1 MDADA
6 ARSFYLNEVWP
17 RLQDEARAR
26 LRERWPRVRLEP
38 APGYLPLAELPLRM
52 LCGLTG
58 SGKSTA
64 LAALR
69 ESGRWRYCDELPSR
83 RDLADLVII
92 PVAQVH
98 RGAAIAPV
106 RDRGERFRWTQVFAQ
121 EICRGGSAAAFSWLY
136 YRHDGQTAL
145 LSEGL
150 RGAREIGAALRRF
163 PRWRIVELWLDPLT
177 RLQRLSGRNDA
188 FDALANGDADLGHL
202 PVALR
207 AEARQLLAA
216 GKISRRALAI
226 AAAEAKNYGERPW
239 PGEAAN
245 YRCLRMEQ
253 LTPEAAAL
261 AVGEFLFAGEAT

>member
-17 RLQDEARAR
+17 RLHDETRAR

-38 APGYLPLAELPLRM
+38 EPRYLPLADLPLRM

-69 ESGRWRYCDELPSR
+69 ASGRWQYCDDLPSR
-83 RDLADLVII
+83 RDLADLIII
-92 PVAQVH
+92 PAAQVQ

-121 EICRGGSAAAFSWLY
+121 DICQAGSASAFSWLY
-136 YRHDGQTAL
+136 YRHDGQTPL

-150 RGAREIGAALRRF
+150 RGAREIGAALRHF
-163 PRWRIVELWLDPLT
+163 PRWRIMELWLDPLT
-177 RLQRLSGRNDA
+177 RLQRLSERNDA
-188 FDALANGDADLGHL
+188 FDALTRGDADLGHL

-216 GKISRRALAI
+216 RKISRRALAI

-239 PGEAAN
+239 QGAAAN
-245 YRCLRMEQ
+245 YRCLPVDQ
-253 LTPEAAAL
+253 LTPEATAR
-261 AVGEFLFAGEAT
+261 AVGAFLFAGEAT

>member
-17 RLQDEARAR
+17 RLQDVARAR

-38 APGYLPLAELPLRM
+38 EPGYLPLAGLPLRM

-69 ESGRWRYCDELPSR
+69 ESGRWRYCDDLPSR

-92 PVAQVH
+92 PAAQVH
-98 RGAAIAPV
+98 SGVAIAPV

-121 EICRGGSAAAFSWLY
+121 EICQAGSATVFSWLH
-136 YRHDGQTAL
+136 YRHDGATPL

-188 FDALANGDADLGHL
+188 FDALATGDVDLGHL
-202 PVALR
+202 PLALR

-226 AAAEAKNYGERPW
+226 AAAEAKSYGERPW
-239 PGEAAN
+239 EGAAAN
-245 YRCLRMEQ
+245 YRCLPVDQ
-253 LTPEAAAL
+253 LTPEATARAIG
-261 AVGEFLFAGEAT
+261 AFLFAGEAS